1 LIAIGFTG
9 AALIQNPIVRVT
21 FFALVIVGSNA
32 MLAPF
37 WCLPSMMLSGSS
49 AAVGIA
55 LINSLGNVGGFLG
68 PYIIGFVKDLT
79 GGTEGSFIV
88 LALFGAASAIFVLLV
103 RQSAF
108 GVAARRPK
116 ELAPT

>member
-1 LIAIGFTG
+1 
-9 AALIQNPIVRVT
+9 
-21 FFALVIVGSNA
+21 

-37 WCLPSMMLSGSS
+37 WCLPSIVLSGGS

-79 GGTEGSFIV
+79 GGTKGSFLA
-88 LALFGAASAIFVLLV
+88 LALFGVASCAFCIIL
-103 RQSAF
+103 RQSSF
-108 GVAARRPK
+108 GISVRREQAIAA
-116 ELAPT
+116 